1 VRRVLGPPQTTPG
14 SAVGRGRTPEI
25 LPALSEGSG
34 FTDLVHER
42 LPTRTD
48 RRYTPR
54 PTSAAFRPRSYPE
67 PTSKGSPWEGFHHGQ
82 QETRTVY
89 AVVRDRNQQIRVQK
103 GDIILCDL
111 NDKLTAGDKITFDEV
126 LILGHEGS
134 VQIGKP
140 SVAGAHVTAEV
151 IGHEKGVKV
160 IAFRFK
166 RRKNVRKKRGF
177 RAQYTRIRITDIVG

>member
-1 VRRVLGPPQTTPG
+1 M
-14 SAVGRGRTPEI
+14 
-25 LPALSEGSG
+25 
-34 FTDLVHER
+34 
-42 LPTRTD
+42 
-48 RRYTPR
+48 
-54 PTSAAFRPRSYPE
+54 
-67 PTSKGSPWEGFHHGQ
+67 
-82 QETRTVY
+82 Y

-126 LILGHEGS
+126 LILGNEGT
-134 VQIGKP
+134 VKIGKP
-140 SVAGAHVTAEV
+140 SVAGALVTAEV